1 MRELAFLTEKG
12 NRTSGFPRHRES
24 MMKRKDKSKN
34 EAESAAKGATA
45 EKAVLPQ
52 VRNEGWGLVL
62 KWVAGILLG
71 LQVAAMLALGVN
83 QLAHE
88 EIMSSSDAWHMMY
101 FKQFGDGGHC
111 YYPRSDYVHATDGYT
126 PLASEIFGKVMR
138 VFGVDIRPLRAVAF
152 AFALFGCWLA
162 WSLVRR
168 ATGSRFLGFAAA
180 GLAAGL
186 EMRWHLDVGPNTI
199 HAVFSLLGVWLLAR
213 DERLGKWTL
222 AGAGLALFASFW
234 SKQLGIAYMVAGT
247 VYVLLK
253 DWRKGLALGGGMAL
267 LSLAGILYYSHL
279 DGSQFCYWVFEM
291 NRNQPIH
298 WPRIWDVAV
307 KQILAGK
314 YAIVTALTLAG
325 LALYGRRWK
334 EWFKAET
341 LLLGASAVAGVV
353 GSCKYGSGTSQ
364 MWFFYLMLIVCGLS
378 YAGRFLR
385 DSRLAATVA
394 WGLLA
399 VQALAM
405 LEDPRPHFLTRED
418 TARYNQI
425 MSILKTPDKSTY
437 FINRN
442 IYGILAKGEPWPN
455 AGEDSWVN
463 GVFDRN
469 ALSKERREYIESDPW
484 DIVIIDVPLED
495 NSYALYDRLNAAYKP
510 VREIPETKANSSVYD
525 LRWRKIVFERK
536 EPKPAPSA
544 TVP

>member
-1 MRELAFLTEKG
+1 MKHKDRTKNGPVDTNQGTTEAPTVPRQAQEKG
-12 NRTSGFPRHRES
+12 
-24 MMKRKDKSKN
+24 
-34 EAESAAKGATA
+34 
-45 EKAVLPQ
+45 
-52 VRNEGWGLVL
+52 WGIVL
-62 KWVAGILLG
+62 KWTAGILLG
-71 LQVAAMLALGVN
+71 LQMLVMVSLGVN
-83 QLAHE
+83 QVGHG
-88 EIMSSSDAWHMMY
+88 EIMIGADAWHMMY

-111 YYPRSDYVHATDGYT
+111 YYPRGDYAHATDGYT

-152 AFALFGCWLA
+152 AFGLLGCWLA
-162 WSLVRR
+162 WDLVRR

-186 EMRWHLDVGPNTI
+186 EMRWHLDVGPNTL

-213 DERLGKWTL
+213 DERLGRWTL

-234 SKQLGIAYMVAGT
+234 TKQLGLAYMVAGT
-247 VYVLLK
+247 VYVLIK
-253 DWRKGLALGGGMAL
+253 DWRKGLAFGGGLAL
-267 LSLAGILYYSHL
+267 LSVAGILRYAHL
-279 DGSQFCYWVFEM
+279 EGSQFCYWVFEM

-314 YAIVTALTLAG
+314 YAVVTALTLAG
-325 LALYGRRWK
+325 LAAYGRNWK

-341 LLLGASAVAGVV
+341 LLLGAAAVAGVFA
-353 GSCKYGSGTSQ
+353 SCKYGSGTSQ

-385 DSRLAATVA
+385 DSRLAATLA
-394 WGLLA
+394 WGLLT
-399 VQALAM
+399 VQGLAM
-405 LEDPRPHFLTRED
+405 LEDPRPHFITRDD

-425 MSILKTPDKSTY
+425 MAILKTPGKSTY

-442 IYGILAKGEPWPN
+442 VFGLLAKGEPWPS

-469 ALSKERREYIESDPW
+469 SMSKERREYIESDPW
-484 DIVIIDVPLED
+484 DIVVIDVPLED
-495 NSYALYDRLNAAYKP
+495 NSYVLYDRLNAAYKP
-510 VREIPETKANSSVYD
+510 VREIPEAKENASIYD
-525 LRWRKIVFERK
+525 LRYRKIVFERK
-536 EPKPAPSA
+536 TPQASAPGSA
-544 TVP
+544 R